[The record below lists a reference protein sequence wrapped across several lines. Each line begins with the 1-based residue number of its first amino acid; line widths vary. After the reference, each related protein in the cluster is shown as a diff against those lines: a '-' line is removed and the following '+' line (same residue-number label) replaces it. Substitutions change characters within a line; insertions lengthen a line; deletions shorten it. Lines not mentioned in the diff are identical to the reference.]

1 MERNSE
7 KQASLM
13 AKAGNLFVRYSGM
26 WIVVG
31 LAITLLLA
39 VPLIAMSPDED
50 ASSDPGGDVF
60 DLQDDLGDWF
70 KTIVHDQN
78 YVIEA
83 RGEDVLTQAVLW
95 ELYQNTQEL
104 LAIDKKGALGPPD
117 LQDQPYLY
125 QAFDTDTDRSFV
137 GLNTI
142 ADEVQRVLSGEVFD
156 TTLESASDD
165 QIKLAVHLLLADT
178 ETASLRDALSVEARS
193 EKRVV
198 SGMEIDYWTSSALMF
213 GVFADNEKLDGASAY
228 GRSLG
233 GDDSELV

>member
-95 ELYQNTQEL
+95 ELYQNTQEF
-104 LAIDKKGALGPPD
+104 LAIDK
-117 LQDQPYLY
+117 
-125 QAFDTDTDRSFV
+125 R
-137 GLNTI
+137 
-142 ADEVQRVLSGEVFD
+142 
-156 TTLESASDD
+156 
-165 QIKLAVHLLLADT
+165 VHLARRTYRTSRTYIKPSTRILTGPLL
-178 ETASLRDALSVEARS
+178 V
-193 EKRVV
+193 
-198 SGMEIDYWTSSALMF
+198 
-213 GVFADNEKLDGASAY
+213 
-228 GRSLG
+228 
-233 GDDSELV
+233 